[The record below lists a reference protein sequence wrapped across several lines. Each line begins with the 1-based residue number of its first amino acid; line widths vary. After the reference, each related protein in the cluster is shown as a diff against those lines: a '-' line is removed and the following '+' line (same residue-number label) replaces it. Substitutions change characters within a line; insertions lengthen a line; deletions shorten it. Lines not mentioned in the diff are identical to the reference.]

1 MVLED
6 MFAEIIRILSLIVP
20 TGVEPVLFYATFLVV
35 IAISYLLFY
44 TLIPI
49 TKEHKGLSL
58 IISLVFAY
66 FAASSAFVTVIVSK
80 LFPNVGLVL
89 MAILGLLLVIAFISP
104 GTFGSEGTPGAN
116 LIMIAAFVFLVYA
129 TWVYAAPELARQGYI
144 DTENPL
150 FNLSTSDW
158 AIVII
163 GIVVIGIAVLFF
175 AGSGQTGGSAPD
187 KFVKWLTKAK
197 K

>member
-49 TKEHKGLSL
+49 TKEHKVLSL

-116 LIMIAAFVFLVYA
+116 LIMIAAFIFLVYA
-129 TWVYAAPELARQGYI
+129 TYVYAAPELIKQGYLPSGPNFI
-144 DTENPL
+144 I
-150 FNLSTSDW
+150 SASDW
-158 AIVII
+158 AIIII
-163 GIVVIGIAVLFF
+163 GIIVIGGIVWMF
-175 AGSGQTGGSAPD
+175 GSREPGGTSAD